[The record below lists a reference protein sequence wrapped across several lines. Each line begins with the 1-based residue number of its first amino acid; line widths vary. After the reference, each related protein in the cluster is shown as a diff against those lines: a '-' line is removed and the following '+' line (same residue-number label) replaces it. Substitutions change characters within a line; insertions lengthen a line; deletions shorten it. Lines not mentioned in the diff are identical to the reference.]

1 MLKYKI
7 VYSSRTGNTGRLAAS
22 IYQELPGYSRDI
34 EEVTKDTGSE
44 DAETYLVGFWTD
56 RGSCSP
62 DIRDFLK
69 RLSRKRVL
77 LFGTCGSGSDGDS
90 YRKIEERVKQFISP
104 DCIYLGCYICQ
115 GKMPMHVRE
124 KYQKMLQDRKQ
135 KPLAERLI
143 RNFDRALL
151 HPDQRD
157 CMEAI
162 TFVKKCVMEK
172 VS

>member
-1 MLKYKI
+1 
-7 VYSSRTGNTGRLAAS
+7 
-22 IYQELPGYSRDI
+22 
-34 EEVTKDTGSE
+34 
-44 DAETYLVGFWTD
+44 
-56 RGSCSP
+56 
-62 DIRDFLK
+62 
-69 RLSRKRVL
+69 
-77 LFGTCGSGSDGDS
+77 
-90 YRKIEERVKQFISP
+90 
-104 DCIYLGCYICQ
+104 
-115 GKMPMHVRE
+115 MPMHVRE